1 MTRRRS
7 SGAKTTRMA
16 LAVAALATATSAGAQ
31 TGPDLR
37 LWTTV
42 TVQGRA
48 AHASPWRWR
57 ADSLARTRGGA
68 GTLDFLAEWVM
79 VTRDLTQRSGAGLG
93 YAYGVAFPEAGEL
106 REHRLVEQYTWSGGG
121 DWRVSLRSRL
131 EERFVTGQEA
141 VRLRVR
147 QQARVSWPLTRR
159 LRGTVSEE
167 LLLQANSAGQA
178 SRGFDSN
185 RVSVSVGRLLTPR
198 SWLELGYVNVYSRG
212 APGRRRSSHVVSVA
226 LAVSL

>member
-1 MTRRRS
+1 
-7 SGAKTTRMA
+7 
-16 LAVAALATATSAGAQ
+16 
-31 TGPDLR
+31 
-37 LWTTV
+37 
-42 TVQGRA
+42 
-48 AHASPWRWR
+48 
-57 ADSLARTRGGA
+57 
-68 GTLDFLAEWVM
+68 
-79 VTRDLTQRSGAGLG
+79 
-93 YAYGVAFPEAGEL
+93 
-106 REHRLVEQYTWSGGG
+106 
-121 DWRVSLRSRL
+121 
-131 EERFVTGQEA
+131 
-141 VRLRVR
+141 
-147 QQARVSWPLTRR
+147 VSWPLTRR